1 VGLLGGLLG
10 GLLVGAF
17 LDRFDHPA
25 YVPGKLT
32 LSIIWGI
39 VGIFA
44 GVACYTRRTWKC
56 WQTRPVVARYGA
68 NPRSKNFAALR
79 HRMFSLSAGEIAR
92 SLTISTCSFGSIG
105 TGP

>member
-44 GVACYTRRTWKC
+44 GVACYTRRT
-56 WQTRPVVARYGA
+56 
-68 NPRSKNFAALR
+68 S
-79 HRMFSLSAGEIAR
+79 
-92 SLTISTCSFGSIG
+92 
-105 TGP
+105 